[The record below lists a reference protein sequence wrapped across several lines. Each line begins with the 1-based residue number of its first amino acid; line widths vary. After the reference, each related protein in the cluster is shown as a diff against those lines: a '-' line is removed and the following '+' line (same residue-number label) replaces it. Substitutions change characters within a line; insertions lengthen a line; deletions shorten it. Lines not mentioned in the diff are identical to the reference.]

1 MSWRSWPT
9 LNIARAHLAGQDG
22 GAALAWQLALIAP
35 GSVDHLVVL
44 SAGHPVTF
52 RRTLQQREKSWYMLL
67 FLFPGIAERWL
78 TEDNWANFRTWAR
91 HPDADEV
98 ICRTGVSGLAHTG
111 PQLVPGQRPPESWVP
126 PPPQLPPVQAATMG
140 VWSTSDPA
148 RTEIQMTDSAQNVAG
163 PWRYERLDGPGHRMQ
178 LDAPDQVNALLLDF
192 LPPDGGPTASPLP
205 DEYLLFELLCDGR
218 YGLNQPA
225 SASRVAAAGVEGVGA
240 CPQ

>member
-52 RRTLQQREKSWYMLL
+52 RRTLQQREKAWFML
-67 FLFPGIAERWL
+67 FLLPGIAERWL

-98 ICRTGVSGLAHTG
+98 IAELESADSLTPGLNWYRANA
-111 PQLVPGQRPPESWVP
+111 PPESWVP

-163 PWRYERLDGPGHRMQ
+163 PWRYERLDGPGHWMQ

-192 LPPDGGPTASPLP
+192 CPPDGDPTASPLP
-205 DEYLLFELLCDGR
+205 G
-218 YGLNQPA
+218 
-225 SASRVAAAGVEGVGA
+225 
-240 CPQ
+240 

>member
-9 LNIARAHLAGQDG
+9 LNIARAHLAGHDG

-98 ICRTGVSGLAHTG
+98 IAELESADSLTPGLNWYRANARPNPGCRRRRSCRRC
-111 PQLVPGQRPPESWVP
+111 RPPPWASGAPAIP
-126 PPPQLPPVQAATMG
+126 P
-140 VWSTSDPA
+140 
-148 RTEIQMTDSAQNVAG
+148 
-163 PWRYERLDGPGHRMQ
+163 
-178 LDAPDQVNALLLDF
+178 AP
-192 LPPDGGPTASPLP
+192 
-205 DEYLLFELLCDGR
+205 R
-218 YGLNQPA
+218 
-225 SASRVAAAGVEGVGA
+225 SR
-240 CPQ
+240 